1 MKLKPKQMKF
11 KQIKKKPRKGQTQR
25 LFYRRQRPQVL
36 AFEHRPRPS
45 SYMESMS
52 SSSSFQKELGKQPK
66 IAREMK
72 VNKNVNGRDVMYWG
86 KAQRGDTVYS
96 SDMKPTRTGNI
107 GSASM
112 IYDSLRP

>member
-1 MKLKPKQMKF
+1 M
-11 KQIKKKPRKGQTQR
+11 IRICIVR
-25 LFYRRQRPQVL
+25 LSL
-36 AFEHRPRPS
+36 I
-45 SYMESMS
+45 
-52 SSSSFQKELGKQPK
+52 LLT
-66 IAREMK
+66 